1 MQFILNVLSEIMRLI
16 RLQLD
21 AMFIGECLSVTAN
34 RAPAGLARLIHAHLL
49 QRSIL
54 SPDGLFSVSATEVR
68 LRRLHSE
75 KPRRA
80 WSQPFVTAFVN
91 NPGWIIAIIT
101 SPRPDALLVYLRCL
115 PDFSR
120 RRCRL
125 IRMPNRRVALLFI
138 CHRDTHDDQ
147 RHHPEQRKT
156 GHDDSPCHLHRPHLL
171 PVMSLIASAYML
183 SNDCAKTFMRR
194 TTRKSRCK

>member
-1 MQFILNVLSEIMRLI
+1 MRLT

-21 AMFIGECLSVTAN
+21 ALPIGECLSVTTN
-34 RAPAGLARLIHAHLL
+34 RAPAGLARHIHAHPLHTAIDPL
-49 QRSIL
+49 ARRGFSR
-54 SPDGLFSVSATEVR
+54 SVSATDSKFVFVALPR
-68 LRRLHSE
+68 SPVGLR
-75 KPRRA
+75 
-80 WSQPFVTAFVN
+80 SQPFVTAFIN
-91 NPGWIIAIIT
+91 NPGQITAIIA
-101 SPRPDALLVYLRCL
+101 SPRPDALLLYLRCL

-156 GHDDSPCHLHRPHLL
+156 RHDDSPCHLHRPHLL

-183 SNDCAKTFMRR
+183 SNDCAKTFMRL
-194 TTRKSRCK
+194 TTRRSRCK